1 MHGNLNVKFEK
12 RMFVLR
18 CTRWEV
24 RILSPS
30 IMSLLQLRTI
40 MYTWRHWLPIA
51 MRRNE
56 RATSVGT
63 QAFIFSDTSYVFS
76 SDCPVT
82 FVLSFIPEI
91 FKVSPAYSVNFLFK
105 SIPQTLQC
113 IKVQKRK
120 KGREAYFFYDA
131 SNGVGGRRK
140 KYEDGALLEGKWQAE
155 PKYPG
160 AGTYLST
167 IFSTTN
173 PPRTGLRSNPG
184 FRENWRRSHRR
195 KK

>member
-120 KGREAYFFYDA
+120 KGREAYFFTTLLTA
-131 SNGVGGRRK
+131 SVVDERNMK
-140 KYEDGALLEGKWQAE
+140 MEHCWNESD
-155 PKYPG
+155 
-160 AGTYLST
+160 
-167 IFSTTN
+167 
-173 PPRTGLRSNPG
+173 
-184 FRENWRRSHRR
+184 RENQSTRGPELT
-195 KK
+195 